1 MKARAF
7 GAPAVAR
14 AVGGRRPHLQ
24 QRQWQ
29 QLGGGGGEEASTDA
43 SKEAPSPTLDDSSHG
58 SSGKSVASMRDA
70 PAATVAG
77 APLPPLSAEGA
88 QAAAAAQG
96 AVRPPATAPPPAT
109 THLAAAAAATAATAQ
124 CPTLPGLAGLRRRR
138 PGTHQAWCCWQRRG
152 VTRWRSWV
160 KTWPR
165 RWWTPTWVSERH
177 SCGTKS
183 TLYCSV
189 LHSAGQR
196 VGGPGGRGRSS
207 ASSAVCLR
215 LATPAGFGG

>member
-109 THLAAAAAATAATAQ
+109 THLAAAAATAATAQ